1 MVDDDHSGRYPRS
14 HMGSDQPSTLQLS
27 DPTTP
32 QSPRVACVHWVH
44 GSSGSF
50 LTRFE
55 RARTVVG
62 RSPDCDITL
71 EAAGVSRRH
80 AEFFHEGPVCTLADT
95 GSKNGIFVNGR
106 AVTHAKLAAGDVIR
120 LGDALG
126 IFEFVTRAEQRAG
139 DELDEARTNRNA
151 MSDGLVGQGMAA
163 ALRDLPEIASSNL
176 PVVVFG
182 ETGVG
187 KERVAEAIHRASG
200 RSGILHAVNCAAIPE
215 NLAEAELFG
224 HKKGAFT
231 GAESAAL
238 GHFRAADGGTLF
250 LDELQDL
257 PRKVQGVLL
266 RVLQGG
272 MIYPLGETKP
282 VAVDVRIVAASH
294 HALDELVAT
303 GNLREDLAMRL
314 AGFAIRVPPLRERR
328 LDVHALLRHFLDL
341 YAAEREP
348 AKEVHVRFLEDLLL
362 HDWPGNVR
370 ELEFL
375 VRRLLSRSDR
385 GRSLAWH
392 LLPDAIRRKPA
403 PAAPQSMIPA
413 ETRADR
419 DIAALCEALRACN
432 GNVARAAATATI
444 SRQRAYR
451 LMAGKSVAEFLRDPG
466 RGVNGSTA
474 NASDDE

>member
-1 MVDDDHSGRYPRS
+1 
-14 HMGSDQPSTLQLS
+14 MGSDQPSTLQLS
-27 DPTTP
+27 DPASP
-32 QSPRVACVHWVH
+32 QSPHVACVRWVH
-44 GSSGSF
+44 SLRGSPI
-50 LTRFE
+50 LTRLE
-55 RARTVVG
+55 RTRTVVG

-71 EAAGVSRRH
+71 DAAGVSRHH
-80 AEFFHEGPVCTLADT
+80 AEFFREGPVCVIADT
-95 GSKNGIFVNGR
+95 GSKNGLFVNGR
-106 AVTHAKLAAGDVIR
+106 AVTHATLAVGDVIR

-126 IFEFVTRAEQRAG
+126 VFALVPRTDPQVSEGADERNELESSRGNGRASGG
-139 DELDEARTNRNA
+139 D
-151 MSDGLVGQGMAA
+151 LVGEGMAF
-163 ALRDLPEIASSNL
+163 ALRELPELATSTL

-200 RSGILHAVNCAAIPE
+200 RPGPLHAVNCAAIPE

-238 GHFRAADGGTLF
+238 GHFRAADTGTLF

-257 PRKVQGVLL
+257 PRKVQAVLL

-272 MIYPLGETKP
+272 LVYPVGETKP
-282 VAVDVRIVAASH
+282 IAVNVRIVVASH
-294 HALDELVAT
+294 SPLDELVAE
-303 GNLREDLAMRL
+303 GRLRDDLAMRL
-314 AGFAIRVPPLRERR
+314 SGFALRIPPLRERR
-328 LDVHALLRHFLDL
+328 LDVHALLRHFLSV
-341 YAAEREP
+341 YAGERELP
-348 AKEVHVRFLEDLLL
+348 LEVHVRCLEDLLL
-362 HDWPGNVR
+362 YDWPGNVR

-375 VRRLLSRSDR
+375 VRRLLALS
-385 GRSLAWH
+385 GREGTLAWH

-403 PAAPQSMIPA
+403 PAAPQSFMQP
-413 ETRADR
+413 ETRAAR

-451 LMAGKSVAEFLRDPG
+451 LMAGKSVAQFLKDPG
-466 RGVNGSTA
+466 LGTGHTSA
-474 NASDDE
+474 DDASDHD

>member
-1 MVDDDHSGRYPRS
+1 
-14 HMGSDQPSTLQLS
+14 
-27 DPTTP
+27 
-32 QSPRVACVHWVH
+32 
-44 GSSGSF
+44 
-50 LTRFE
+50 
-55 RARTVVG
+55 VG

-71 EAAGVSRRH
+71 EAAGVSRHH
-80 AEFFHEGPVCTLADT
+80 AEFFREGPVCAIADT

-106 AVTHAKLAAGDVIR
+106 AVTHATLAAGDVIR

-126 IFEFVTRAEQRAG
+126 VFAFVPRADPQSAEEHVEHDRTKG
-139 DELDEARTNRNA
+139 DHVSG
-151 MSDGLVGQGMAA
+151 SDLVGEGMAA
-163 ALRDLPEIASSNL
+163 ALRELSAIASSTL

-200 RSGILHAVNCAAIPE
+200 RPGPLHAVNCAAIPE

-238 GHFRAADGGTLF
+238 GHFRAADTGTLF

-257 PRKVQGVLL
+257 PRKVQAVLL

-272 MIYPLGETKP
+272 LIYPVGETKP
-282 VAVDVRIVAASH
+282 IAVNVRIVVASH
-294 HALDELVAT
+294 SPLDELVAE
-303 GNLREDLAMRL
+303 GRLRDDLAMRL
-314 AGFAIRVPPLRERR
+314 SGFALRIPPLRERR
-328 LDVHALLRHFLDL
+328 LDVHALLQHFLNV
-341 YAAEREP
+341 YAAEHDAP
-348 AKEVHVRFLEDLLL
+348 LEVHVRCLEDLLL

-375 VRRLLSRSDR
+375 VRRLLALS
-385 GRSLAWH
+385 GRERTLAWH

-403 PAAPQSMIPA
+403 PAAPQSFMQG
-413 ETRADR
+413 ETRAAR
-419 DIAALCEALRACN
+419 DIAALCEALQACN

-451 LMAGKSVAEFLRDPG
+451 LMAGKSVAQFLKDPG
-466 RGVNGSTA
+466 LPTADGSTDGA
-474 NASDDE
+474 NDPD